1 MSAEVEISADNFET
15 EVLGCDLPVLAD
27 FWAEWC
33 VPCKMVAPVLEQ
45 IAAEQDGK
53 LKIAKVNV
61 DEQGELASQFGII
74 SIPTL
79 LLFKNG
85 EVVNKQ
91 VGAGSKEMIEA
102 IFADYI

>member
-1 MSAEVEISADNFET
+1 MGAEVEVTTENFDA
-15 EVLGCDLPVLAD
+15 EVLKSDLPVLAD

-33 VPCKMVAPVLEQ
+33 VPCKMIAPVLHE

-53 LKIAKVNV
+53 IKIAKVNV
-61 DEQGELASQFGII
+61 DEQADLAAQFGIV

-79 LLFKNG
+79 LLFKDG

-91 VGAGSKEMIEA
+91 VGAGSKDMIEA
-102 IFADYI
+102 VFKDHI